1 MKLSISSVSLRRAN
15 RSDIRTGS
23 RSGPAPG
30 PFEDEVLRNR
40 PPGGSSGLA
49 AATASIAWRSSV
61 CRSGS
66 RSRAA
71 RYSVD
76 SPGKLTFGV
85 LGKPAAVADPV
96 VVTDRLQPS
105 VSWRFRVEARL
116 KLGNSSAARASGSD
130 GYSWGVP
137 LPRFVKGRVA
147 KEPPVSIGDPRLEG
161 WETVT
166 AFEDQKTALAW
177 RDQLRAMGL
186 DASCVADRP
195 LDRFGRGD
203 IYLVVPPQQWSR
215 ANEIIENLD

>member
-1 MKLSISSVSLRRAN
+1 M
-15 RSDIRTGS
+15 
-23 RSGPAPG
+23 
-30 PFEDEVLRNR
+30 PF
-40 PPGGSSGLA
+40 
-49 AATASIAWRSSV
+49 
-61 CRSGS
+61 
-66 RSRAA
+66 
-71 RYSVD
+71 
-76 SPGKLTFGV
+76 
-85 LGKPAAVADPV
+85 
-96 VVTDRLQPS
+96 
-105 VSWRFRVEARL
+105 
-116 KLGNSSAARASGSD
+116 
-130 GYSWGVP
+130 
-137 LPRFVKGRVA
+137 PRFVKGRVA

>member
-1 MKLSISSVSLRRAN
+1 M
-15 RSDIRTGS
+15 
-23 RSGPAPG
+23 
-30 PFEDEVLRNR
+30 
-40 PPGGSSGLA
+40 
-49 AATASIAWRSSV
+49 
-61 CRSGS
+61 
-66 RSRAA
+66 
-71 RYSVD
+71 
-76 SPGKLTFGV
+76 
-85 LGKPAAVADPV
+85 
-96 VVTDRLQPS
+96 
-105 VSWRFRVEARL
+105 
-116 KLGNSSAARASGSD
+116 KLGNSSAGRASGSD
-130 GYSWGVP
+130 GYAWAVP